1 MEDTQWE
8 LWTEKNVV
16 YARFPEG
23 MPADESEFGRINER
37 FEELAAKERVDAH
50 VSIIE
55 MESALPKGV
64 VRKAAE
70 AAKAG
75 KPHGITKWALVS
87 NGIKGMAFA
96 SSVKEIDDVEAKSF
110 KDVAEATDWA
120 TN

>member
-1 MEDTQWE
+1 MEEKQWK
-8 LWTEKNVV
+8 LWTEDNVV
-16 YARFPEG
+16 YAQFREG
-23 MPADESEFGRINER
+23 MPADESEFRQINER
-37 FEELAAKERVDAH
+37 FEELAERERVDAH

-55 MESALPKGV
+55 MRSALPKGV

-75 KPHGITKWALVS
+75 KPYGITKWALVS

-96 SSVKEIDDVEAKSF
+96 SSVKEIDGIEAKSF
-110 KDVAEATDWA
+110 KDVAEAKDWA